1 MDAAW
6 RGKAASRARR
16 TVRRYMPWDWTQ
28 LASPASRRTTP
39 GAEVVDALQGR
50 QAKPT
55 LCPGD
60 SRRLDSGGQL
70 GQSAEP

>member
-1 MDAAW
+1 MEGQG
-6 RGKAASRARR
+6 GKQGPTDGTAVHA
-16 TVRRYMPWDWTQ
+16 VGLDGTQ
-28 LASPASRRTTP
+28 LVSPASRRTTP